1 VQEAAPSSPDEAC
14 GKRVFIARTLC
25 MNEQCAKPQFTNHP
39 SCVRIREQER
49 QRKERE
55 SNVNG

>member
-1 VQEAAPSSPDEAC
+1 
-14 GKRVFIARTLC
+14 
-25 MNEQCAKPQFTNHP
+25 MNEQCAKPQFSNHP
-39 SCVRIREQER
+39 ACVRIREQER